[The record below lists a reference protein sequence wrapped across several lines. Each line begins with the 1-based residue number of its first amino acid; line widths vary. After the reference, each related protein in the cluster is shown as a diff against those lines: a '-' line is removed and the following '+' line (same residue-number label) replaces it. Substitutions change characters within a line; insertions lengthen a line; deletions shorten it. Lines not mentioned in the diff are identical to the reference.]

1 VNSVDKNIHFIDLG
15 YGMETKTLA
24 IVVGINGK
32 RNVLRCCDYYRF
44 CTARIRLAILVD
56 TTQNL

>member
-24 IVVGINGK
+24 IVVGINGAFEWFK
-32 RNVLRCCDYYRF
+32 L
-44 CTARIRLAILVD
+44 LA
-56 TTQNL
+56 TH

>member
-24 IVVGINGK
+24 IVVGINGSP
-32 RNVLRCCDYYRF
+32 
-44 CTARIRLAILVD
+44 ASI
-56 TTQNL
+56 